1 MFNWREWDS
10 HKQRWGTAV
19 LMATPVVAVL
29 IAGPY
34 WLWWALVCLLAGL
47 GLWEYQNMVFHKGLP
62 PWWQAFYVS
71 SGLLVPCGA
80 FWLGPA
86 GLHASVYLVL
96 FVAFMGTLLITPQD
110 ADAISRLGKF
120 VLGWLYIPY
129 LLSYVLLIGRMDMA
143 ARWIFL
149 ALIVTIANDAGA
161 YYCGKFYGRR
171 KLYEVVSP
179 KKTIEGSVG
188 GIAGGMMAGTCFGLL
203 FLPAASIAQVLLLSL
218 GLTLV
223 GQVGDLIES
232 MLKRI
237 SGVKDSSQL
246 LPGHGGLLDRLDSL
260 LFVFPVVWFFA
271 NWIVI
276 S

>member
-19 LMATPVVAVL
+19 LMAVPVAAVL
-29 IAGPY
+29 IAGPH
-34 WLWWALVCLLAGL
+34 WLWCALVSLIAGV
-47 GLWEYQNMVFHKGLP
+47 GLWEYQNMVFQKGLP
-62 PWWQAFYVS
+62 QWWQAFYVS
-71 SGLLVPCGA
+71 SGLLIPCGA
-80 FWLGPA
+80 SWLGPE
-86 GLHASVYLVL
+86 GLHPALYLVL
-96 FVAFMGTLLITPQD
+96 FAAFLSTLLITPQD

-129 LLSYVLLIGRMDMA
+129 LLSYVLLIGRTAMA
-143 ARWIFL
+143 ERWIFL
-149 ALIVTIANDAGA
+149 ALLVTIANDAGA
-161 YYCGKFYGRR
+161 YYCGKLYGRR

-179 KKTIEGSVG
+179 KKTIEGSLG
-188 GIAGGMMAGTCFGLL
+188 GIAAGLFLGTFFGLL
-203 FLPAASIAQVLLLSL
+203 FLPAVSIPQLLLISL
-218 GLTLV
+218 VVTVV
-223 GQVGDLIES
+223 GQLGDLMES

-237 SGVKDSSQL
+237 SGVKDSSQI

-260 LFVFPVVWFFA
+260 LFVFPVVWFFI